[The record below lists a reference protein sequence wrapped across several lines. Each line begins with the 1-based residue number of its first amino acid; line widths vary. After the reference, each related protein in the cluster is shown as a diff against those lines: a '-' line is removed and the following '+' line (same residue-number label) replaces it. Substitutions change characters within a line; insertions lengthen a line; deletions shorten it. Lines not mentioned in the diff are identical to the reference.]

1 MLNLPKSFS
10 IGFSPFSPCPR
21 RIGCRVAIPIT
32 QTTGAKDGKSRP
44 RRCDQSI
51 AIFHRESDSMRAGL
65 ISDIVSFAEAKATH
79 PDAVSDRFCSGR
91 RSPADVRSSIPNA
104 SRFLLLPT
112 PLRVPRLIDDDTTRE
127 ISVGIDR
134 SRFLLFQP
142 INRALGIFVSFS
154 VVISFSY

>member
-1 MLNLPKSFS
+1 M
-10 IGFSPFSPCPR
+10 
-21 RIGCRVAIPIT
+21 AIPIT

-51 AIFHRESDSMRAGL
+51 AIFHRESDSLRAGL

-134 SRFLLFQP
+134 SRFLF
-142 INRALGIFVSFS
+142 NRLIVLLVFLLVL
-154 VVISFSY
+154 VLLLVLVIRRG

>member
-1 MLNLPKSFS
+1 
-10 IGFSPFSPCPR
+10 
-21 RIGCRVAIPIT
+21 
-32 QTTGAKDGKSRP
+32 
-44 RRCDQSI
+44 
-51 AIFHRESDSMRAGL
+51 MRAGL
-65 ISDIVSFAEAKATH
+65 ISDIVSFAEAKAAH